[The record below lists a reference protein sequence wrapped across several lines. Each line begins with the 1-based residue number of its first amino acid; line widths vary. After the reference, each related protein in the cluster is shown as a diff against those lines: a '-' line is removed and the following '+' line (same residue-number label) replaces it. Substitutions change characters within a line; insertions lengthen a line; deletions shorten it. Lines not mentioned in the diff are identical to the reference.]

1 MLRYQTHL
9 PNLPVPPLKQTLDL
23 YLTTLKPH
31 LSPKEFARSSAV
43 VKEFETSEV
52 AHTLQKRLE
61 SRAKDE
67 GRDSW
72 LSEWWNDVAYM
83 GFR

>member
-9 PNLPVPPLKQTLDL
+9 PKLPVPPLKQTLDL
-23 YLTTLKPH
+23 YLTTLQPH
-31 LSPKEFARSSAV
+31 LTPKEFAKSAAL
-43 VKEFETSEV
+43 VKEFEVSDV
-52 AHTLQKRLE
+52 AKTLQQRLE
-61 SRAKDE
+61 ARAND

-72 LSEWWNDVAYM
+72 LAEWWNSAAYM

>member
-9 PNLPVPPLKQTLDL
+9 PHLPVPPLKQTLEL

-31 LSPKEFARSSAV
+31 LSPQEYAKSASI
-43 VKEFETSEV
+43 VKDFESSEV
-52 AHTLQKRLE
+52 AKTLQTRLE
-61 SRAKDE
+61 SRANDE

-72 LSEWWNDVAYM
+72 LSEWWNSYAYM
-83 GFR
+83 AYR